1 MAVDG
6 ASAKDKTAEPRI
18 TRVVRA
24 VTQPGGRDID
34 WTKVSAAGGV
44 IAGLS
49 VIHGLRHHRWRY
61 IHTFGVVLGIGAASA
76 ARLKAKYV
84 VTASRNGSRRRPSR
98 AQGAPT

>member
-1 MAVDG
+1 MAVDE
-6 ASAKDKTAEPRI
+6 APAKDETAEPLI

-24 VTQPGGRDID
+24 VTQPGGMDID
-34 WTKVSAAGGV
+34 WTKVSAAGAV

-61 IHTFGVVLGIGAASA
+61 THTFGVMLGIGAAAA

-84 VTASRNGSRRRPSR
+84 VTARPPESK
-98 AQGAPT
+98 